1 LTQSISCEIMVTS
14 KGDSMTV
21 YMTQKEIDD
30 NEQELAFNA
39 ENEDGLYVLMGGE
52 WLKVEVIEE

>member
-1 LTQSISCEIMVTS
+1 
-14 KGDSMTV
+14 MTV

-52 WLKVEVIEE
+52 WLQVEVIEE